1 MLSHVLRPDGFQVS
15 FTYDA
20 LGRRLTKSFRGD
32 TTKWVWDGNTPLHE
46 WVEETNLK
54 QQSEEAAANAAI
66 TGGSEALDKIK
77 VSMTTWLF
85 EPESFAPLAK
95 QVNGKTFGIITD
107 HLGTPLSMHDVEGR
121 TIWSAELNCYGQIE
135 NLVGKAKDCPF
146 RYPGQYEDVETG
158 LYYNRFRYYSPEEGM
173 YISQDPIGLE
183 GGNPTLYG
191 YVHDINAA
199 LDPLGLQIFYHAT
212 KSSNAAESISTEG
225 INLTKGR
232 HSLDFNPAEK
242 GGFYTTTNLSQAQQ
256 LAGPKGKV
264 MIYDV
269 PDSELVKLKGKNFN
283 GPDAEWGDFVKKGR
297 SGVLMHNYDIVS
309 GEMISYKNFEKGIIK
324 SIGGQQTALFT
335 EKAAKLFDKY
345 YIGEHCNKK

>member
-1 MLSHVLRPDGFQVS
+1 MLKLIYRFHQKVLP
-15 FTYDA
+15 
-20 LGRRLTKSFRGD
+20 
-32 TTKWVWDGNTPLHE
+32 
-46 WVEETNLK
+46 ETNLK

-66 TGGSEALDKIK
+66 TGGSAALDKIK

-183 GGNPTLYG
+183 GGEITLYS
-191 YVHDINAA
+191 YVSDPNILLDNIGLAPTSTKTKLPNKVIYNENKIRIWHNFGNEGA
-199 LDPLGLQIFYHAT
+199 LPGTLKDHGPVHFH
-212 KSSNAAESISTEG
+212 SS
-225 INLTKGR
+225 
-232 HSLDFNPAEK
+232 
-242 GGFYTTTNLSQAQQ
+242 Y
-256 LAGPKGKV
+256 KGKE
-264 MIYDV
+264 YRSF
-269 PDSELVKLKGKNFN
+269 PSGKHLNDSEQLPEPILNIFKQNKSRYMRIGKRIGKWFKN
-283 GPDAEWGDFVKKGR
+283 
-297 SGVLMHNYDIVS
+297 
-309 GEMISYKNFEKGIIK
+309 ISE
-324 SIGGQQTALFT
+324 GGKCGKQ
-335 EKAAKLFDKY
+335 
-345 YIGEHCNKK
+345 